1 VKILALRV
9 AAFRRFVQPA
19 AIEDFGSGV
28 NILAGPNEMG
38 KSTFFHALESAF
50 LTRFKASGA
59 ALEEMRPHGGGEPLV
74 EVEFEAQGRHWRL
87 RKQFGRG
94 ASAVLSDVTDGRDV
108 ARNGEAEDRLAALT
122 GRPGDYPGG
131 FGLLWVRQQRSLL
144 PPDPDLD
151 PETRKEK
158 ARGEGAVLRE
168 LIGREI
174 EVTAAGDVFDAVR
187 ERAKRALDRLLTP
200 TRTAPK
206 KDGPLYNAKSLR
218 DAARAQRDEARLAA
232 EAAERRL
239 ARIAS
244 MTERLA
250 ELESQAGPDVAHS
263 SIKALEARHAAAAE
277 ARMRR
282 DLAREAMKARE
293 AERATAVAELETRQ
307 KLGEALER
315 QRTAL
320 TAAEELSRRIETLAR
335 ELNDD
340 TATPAAVEALLA
352 LDRRHDLA
360 EAELKG
366 QSAIV
371 DIRLDAGGKGKLEV
385 GGEALFEDRLLSVVE
400 PIELRVE
407 GIAAIKI
414 SSPHIE
420 HGTRLK
426 RTIASAAVEIRES
439 LHRLGVA
446 TVDEARERAAL
457 RAAKV
462 GELDAARVRIA
473 ELAPEGVQRLV
484 DEIARLEAQLNSHD
498 RPKTSQAEIER
509 LQSEA
514 SEARATFDALNAR
527 AMPENE
533 FRALEA
539 ELLKARQAQA
549 NLESEIKRLAI
560 DLANIKGE
568 QAGSDETGRA
578 AQVAACEGELERA
591 EEEFQRLQREAEAL
605 KLLEATL
612 ADIEANAKT
621 AYFAPVSRRLDR
633 HLERV
638 FGSSLLSFKDDFAVE
653 SLERRGIREPIARLS
668 DGTREQLSILVRLA
682 FAEVL
687 AEGGLPVPLVLDD
700 PLVYSDEER
709 LAAVCGELAAAK
721 SVPQIVVLTC
731 REKAFADLPGRR
743 LTVTNWRPER
753 S

>member
-1 VKILALRV
+1 MKILALRV

-28 NILAGPNEMG
+28 NVLAGPNEMG
-38 KSTFFHALESAF
+38 KSTFFRALESAF
-50 LTRFKASGA
+50 LTRFKAGGA

-74 EVEFEAQGRHWRL
+74 EVEFEVQGRHWRL

-94 ASAVLSDVTDGRDV
+94 AGAVLTDVTSGREV

-122 GRPGDYPGG
+122 GRSGEYPGG
-131 FGLLWVRQQRSLL
+131 FGLLWVCQQRSLL

-151 PETRKEK
+151 PSSGKDK
-158 ARGEGAVLRE
+158 SRGEGAVLRE

-174 EVTAAGDVFDAVR
+174 EAAAAGDDFDAVL
-187 ERAKRALDRLLTP
+187 ERTKRALDRLLTP
-200 TRTAPK
+200 SRTAPK
-206 KDGPLYNAKSLR
+206 KDGPLYKARSQR
-218 DAARAQRDEARLAA
+218 DAALAQRDEARLAA
-232 EAAERRL
+232 EAAEQRL

-244 MTERLA
+244 MTERLG
-250 ELESQAGPDVAHS
+250 ELESQASPAVAQAR
-263 SIKALEARHAAAAE
+263 IKELETRHAAAGE

-293 AERATAVAELETRQ
+293 AERAAALAELETLQ
-307 KLGEALER
+307 KLEEALER

-320 TAAEELSRRIETLAR
+320 TAAKGLSQRIETLVR

-340 TATPAAVEALLA
+340 AATPAAVAALLA
-352 LDRRHDLA
+352 RENRRDLA

-366 QSAIV
+366 QSTIV
-371 DIRLDAGGKGKLEV
+371 DIRLDAGGEGKLEV
-385 GGEALFEDRLLSVVE
+385 GGKAVFEDRRLSVVE
-400 PIELRVE
+400 PLELRVE
-407 GIAAIKI
+407 GIATIKI

-420 HGTRLK
+420 RGAQLK
-426 RTIASAAVEIRES
+426 RTIASATAEIEES
-439 LHRLGVA
+439 LRRLGVA
-446 TVDEARERAAL
+446 TLDQARERAAL
-457 RAAKV
+457 RATKV
-462 GELDAARVRIA
+462 GELDAARVRLG
-473 ELAPEGVQRLV
+473 ELAPEGVQKLAE
-484 DEIARLEAQLNSHD
+484 EIARLEARLNSH
-498 RPKTSQAEIER
+498 RPKAPQTEIER
-509 LQSEA
+509 LQWDA

-527 AMPENE
+527 VLPDDE

-539 ELLKARQAQA
+539 ELAKAQQAQA
-549 NLESEIKRLAI
+549 SLESEIKRLAI
-560 DLANIKGE
+560 DLANVKGE
-568 QAGSDETGRA
+568 QAGIDETGRA
-578 AQVAACEGELERA
+578 AQVAACEGEFERA
-591 EEEFQRLQREAEAL
+591 EAEFQRLQHEAEAL

-612 ADIEANAKT
+612 ADIEANLKS

-638 FGSSLLSFKDDFAVE
+638 FGSSLLSFKDNFAVDT
-653 SLERRGIREPIARLS
+653 LERRGVREPIAHLS
-668 DGTREQLSILVRLA
+668 DGTREQVSVLVRLA

-687 AEGGLPVPLVLDD
+687 AEGGIPVPLVLDD

-709 LAAVCGELAAAK
+709 LKAVCGELSAAK

-743 LTVTNWRPER
+743 LTITNWRPER